1 MLSVQRLTKRYG
13 DVVAL
18 DGVDLEVSPGE
29 IVGFLGPN
37 GAGKTTTMR
46 AIMGL
51 VALDGGRVTW
61 RERAIDAEVRQRFGY
76 MPAERG
82 MYQRMKVRDHLVYYA
97 TLCGLRGAAGA
108 AADEWL
114 ERLGLA
120 DRADD
125 TVQSLS
131 SGNQQRV
138 QLALA
143 LLNEPD
149 LLVLDEPFSGLD
161 PVAADTLGDVL
172 RQQVDRGAALLLS
185 SHQLDLV
192 ADVCS
197 SVAIV
202 DRGRVVLR
210 GDVAE
215 LRAASPTR
223 HFDVEF
229 AGPTTFATDVDGAA
243 TLDADRRRFRVTVD
257 PDVDPSAL
265 ISRARASGPVVSWS
279 FAPPDLSEVFLAS
292 VERQVLDPSQPGD
305 DEARGPRATADE
317 GASGG

>member
-1 MLSVQRLTKRYG
+1 MLEMRSLTKRYG
-13 DVVAL
+13 SLLAL
-18 DGVDLEVSPGE
+18 DDVAFTVEPGQ

-51 VALDGGRVTW
+51 VALDDGDVMWQGRPV
-61 RERAIDAEVRQRFGY
+61 DHGVRRRFGY

-82 MYQRMKVRDHLVYYA
+82 LYQRMTVRDHLVYYGRLSGRNTDGA
-97 TLCGLRGAAGA
+97 TGSAQR
-108 AADEWL
+108 WL
-114 ERLGLA
+114 ERLDLA

-143 LLNEPD
+143 LLNEPE

-161 PVAADTLGDVL
+161 PVAVGVLEAVL
-172 RQQVDRGAALLLS
+172 REQVAGGAALLLS

-197 SVAIV
+197 AVVIV
-202 DRGRVVLR
+202 DHGRVVLR
-210 GDVAE
+210 GDVAD
-215 LRAASPTR
+215 LRSASPTR
-223 HFDVEF
+223 YVEVEF
-229 AGPTTFATDVDGAA
+229 ARPTPWRPAVESATTDGHRRYRAA
-243 TLDADRRRFRVTVD
+243 VRADSDARDLIADAHAHGEV
-257 PDVDPSAL
+257 SAY
-265 ISRARASGPVVSWS
+265 S
-279 FAPPDLSEVFLAS
+279 FAPPDLSEVFLGVVGRDT
-292 VERQVLDPSQPGD
+292 VEDQVPAA
-305 DEARGPRATADE
+305 ETRWTVE
-317 GASGG
+317 T

>member
-1 MLSVQRLTKRYG
+1 MLHVEGVTKRYG
-13 DVVAL
+13 SVLAL
-18 DGVDLEVSPGE
+18 DGVGFDVGRGE

-51 VALDGGRVTW
+51 VALDGGAVAWNGGRVDS
-61 RERAIDAEVRQRFGY
+61 AVRRRFGY

-82 MYQRMKVRDHLVYYA
+82 MYQRMKVREHLAYYA
-97 TLCGLRGAAGA
+97 KLSGLGGAAGH
-108 AADEWL
+108 AADTWL

-120 DRADD
+120 ARGGD

-143 LLNEPD
+143 LINEPD

-161 PVAADTLGDVL
+161 PIAVETLSDVL
-172 RQQVDRGAALLLS
+172 REQVARGAALLLS

-197 SVAIV
+197 AVVIV
-202 DRGRVVLR
+202 DHGRVVLH
-210 GDVAE
+210 GDVAQ
-215 LRAASPTR
+215 LRASSATRYVEVEYAVPTPSPWVARDGVSVLSGGRRYRIAVTDGTDPAGLLAEASACG
-223 HFDVEF
+223 VLL
-229 AGPTTFATDVDGAA
+229 GY
-243 TLDADRRRFRVTVD
+243 
-257 PDVDPSAL
+257 SC
-265 ISRARASGPVVSWS
+265 S
-279 FAPPDLSEVFLAS
+279 PPDLSEVFLDA
-292 VERQVLDPSQPGD
+292 VGR
-305 DEARGPRATADE
+305 TT
-317 GASGG
+317 

>member
-1 MLSVQRLTKRYG
+1 MTPTTVTTAPRLPQIRCVCVLLVDGLSKRYG
-13 DVVAL
+13 PVTAL
-18 DGVDLEVSPGE
+18 DGVDFEVDPGE

-51 VALDGGRVTW
+51 VALDAGAVTW
-61 RERAIDAEVRQRFGY
+61 QGRAVDADVRQRFGY

-82 MYQRMKVRDHLVYYA
+82 MYQRMKIRDHLVYYA
-97 TLCGLRGAAGA
+97 TLSGLGDSAGA
-108 AADEWL
+108 AADDWL
-114 ERLGLA
+114 ERLDLT
-120 DRADD
+120 DRAGD

-131 SGNQQRV
+131 SGNQQRI

-143 LLNEPD
+143 LINEPD

-161 PVAADTLGDVL
+161 PIAVETLSEVL
-172 RQQVDRGAALLLS
+172 RQQVARGAALLLS

-197 SVAIV
+197 SVVIV
-202 DRGRVVLR
+202 DRGKVVLR

-223 HFDVEF
+223 YVDIEF
-229 AGPTTFATDVDGAA
+229 AEPTKLRSGDGDVTAIDDRRYRVAVPA
-243 TLDADRRRFRVTVD
+243 DAD
-257 PDVDPSAL
+257 PSEL
-265 ISRARASGPVVSWS
+265 IADARASGPVLGYS
-279 FAPPDLSEVFLAS
+279 FAPPDLSEVFLAA
-292 VERQVLDPSQPGD
+292 VGKEPGD
-305 DEARGPRATADE
+305 A
-317 GASGG
+317 